1 MLLAAIA
8 VGLLLG
14 ERQVPD
20 RNGIP
25 PRPNPEVSGALV
37 RQDLLA
43 SPWYVLSVDFATQ
56 QQLMGFRFSTGL
68 LSGAVTRDT
77 NINLA
82 KLNPP
87 VKWSGALPFATGPV
101 AGTVLYAYFD
111 GSVSKLRVVAVQQ
124 GDDRLVLETDEVIHQ
139 AVLDPAGDAFY
150 CLSLDP
156 TTRSE
161 IGIFRGSLASGK
173 VERIVPPRVTFE
185 ATQIAS
191 QLFTTPDGSRLV
203 SYDCRDDDCRL
214 RAYMAPSGEPV
225 LDVAAPGSGVYG
237 ITDTEVVLSSV
248 AASLGPW
255 CRRLP
260 CPAIA
265 FDLASGGQRRF
276 GTVCSAA
283 TIVVLTDRSTLVTEA
298 ERGPVC
304 GQSPYRI
311 EAIDIASGQVVSE
324 IPFPDSTRQLVTNS
338 GQQAIGLPTGWFL
351 MGSAG
356 RLYALETAAMETTL
370 TLMRLDDGFSVD
382 LPVVSLEH
390 S

>member
-1 MLLAAIA
+1 
-8 VGLLLG
+8 
-14 ERQVPD
+14 
-20 RNGIP
+20 
-25 PRPNPEVSGALV
+25 
-37 RQDLLA
+37 
-43 SPWYVLSVDFATQ
+43 
-56 QQLMGFRFSTGL
+56 MGFRFSAGL

-77 NINLA
+77 NVNLA
-82 KLNPP
+82 NLNPP

-101 AGTVLYAYFD
+101 AGTALYGYFD

-150 CLSLDP
+150 FLSLDP

-161 IGIFRGSLASGK
+161 IGIFRGSLTSGK
-173 VERIVPPRVTFE
+173 AERIVPPRVTVE

-214 RAYMAPSGEPV
+214 RAYMTPSGEPV
-225 LDVAAPGSGVYG
+225 LDVAAPASGVYG

-248 AASLGPW
+248 AASPGPW

-260 CPAIA
+260 CPAVA
-265 FDLASGGQRRF
+265 FDLASGRQRRF
-276 GTVCSAA
+276 GTVCRAA
-283 TIVVLTDRSTLVTEA
+283 TIVTLADRSTLVTEA

-304 GQSPYRI
+304 GQDPYRI

-324 IPFPDSTRQLVTNS
+324 IPFQIPFQDSTRQLVTNS

-356 RLYALETAAMETTL
+356 RLYALETAAVETTL